1 MPVSGVEDASRLD
14 GSTFHPLQ
22 QPLHS
27 SSVRLLVGFN
37 TNFTSLHTTS
47 TGRLVNQPRQRPT
60 TSWPY
65 PKLAFG
71 KSGNDPSAGSPTDT
85 LLRLLLPL
93 NNQVWRSSVSLKALR
108 PPGLPPKASLN
119 HSIGSSDGRCVQRA
133 GT

>member
-1 MPVSGVEDASRLD
+1 MRLIAHYKYWQADSPTEPEVDRTVS
-14 GSTFHPLQ
+14 
-22 QPLHS
+22 
-27 SSVRLLVGFN
+27 
-37 TNFTSLHTTS
+37 TT
-47 TGRLVNQPRQRPT
+47 
-60 TSWPY
+60 
-65 PKLAFG
+65 PKLVKF

-93 NNQVWRSSVSLKALR
+93 NNQVWRSSVSLETLR